1 MITTNKKSSQR
12 ITDALQ
18 YAMRYCPV
26 EDKEKRVEIVMDGIR
41 DFLLD
46 FAEENNIEDPVQFIK
61 DAYNQSLSRCE
72 LTCEPHAIF
81 KIKIVDM
88 GLSVRCTNRLR
99 YEDIQTVE
107 ELVQCKAS
115 DLMPCRNF
123 GKKSLN
129 EIEQWLA
136 NNSLFLGMS
145 DDDMLNYHGYN
156 NL

>member
-1 MITTNKKSSQR
+1 
-12 ITDALQ
+12 
-18 YAMRYCPV
+18 MRYCPV

-123 GKKSLN
+123 GKNPSMKLSNGLLIMAYSLVCLMM
-129 EIEQWLA
+129 IC
-136 NNSLFLGMS
+136 
-145 DDDMLNYHGYN
+145 
-156 NL
+156 

>member
-1 MITTNKKSSQR
+1 
-12 ITDALQ
+12 
-18 YAMRYCPV
+18 
-26 EDKEKRVEIVMDGIR
+26 MDGIR

-99 YEDIQTVE
+99 YKDIQIVE

-136 NNSLFLGMS
+136 NNGLFLGMS